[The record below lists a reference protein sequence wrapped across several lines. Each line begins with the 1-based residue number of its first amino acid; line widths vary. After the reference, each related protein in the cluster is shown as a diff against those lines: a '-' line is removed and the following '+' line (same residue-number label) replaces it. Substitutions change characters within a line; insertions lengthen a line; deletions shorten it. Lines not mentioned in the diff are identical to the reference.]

1 MPHPQLFSGDSV
13 ISWSDLNI
21 TISIHRYLGLM
32 LRTQKEHS
40 VLMEAISST
49 PTYFCLQVTGVP
61 CHQGTC

>member
-13 ISWSDLNI
+13 ISWTDLNI
-21 TISIHRYLGLM
+21 ISIYWYLGLI
-32 LRTQKEHS
+32 LQTQKEHS

-49 PTYFCLQVTGVP
+49 HTYFCLQVTGVP